1 MARQPVT
8 ISTLFQMAGKLEFYF
23 MYSITSKTLDTADT
37 NKDVVLM
44 QEDELRDDT
53 MKRTLDAFI
62 HHFSKL

>member
-8 ISTLFQMAGKLEFYF
+8 ISALFQMAGKLEFYF
-23 MYSITSKTLDTADT
+23 MYSITSKTLDTAVT
-37 NKDVVLM
+37 NKDLVM